1 MAEAALQAAPLD
13 ERDPDLLED
22 EEEPKAPVI
31 VIKKIQ
37 DGHAGAHGG
46 AWKIALADM
55 MTAMMAFFLLMWLL
69 GATPEDQRQGIAEY
83 FQPTEQKTSSKGET
97 AGSNGMFGG
106 RSIIDPEGIPGP
118 PMQHALMERVTPK
131 SEAGPDSDQG
141 SSPNDKSKISK
152 DAKNLSEEQKRQIA
166 AGPCRRVAR
175 RHRRRHHHRHA
186 GDGVHRRGCHP
197 CRYHRRA
204 DRAQGLSGHRGRC
217 ADQDRSPVAAGQRR
231 PLRWRLRLLP
241 DPRDAAGVLQRAVA
255 R

>member
-1 MAEAALQAAPLD
+1 MAEAATQAAPLE

-69 GATPEDQRQGIAEY
+69 GATPEEQRQGIAEY
-83 FQPTEQKTSSKGET
+83 FQPSNQKTSSKGET

-118 PMQHALMERVTPK
+118 PLQNAMMERVTPR
-131 SEAGPDSDQG
+131 SAAGPDSENG
-141 SSPNDKSKISK
+141 ASPSDKSKVSQ
-152 DAKNLSEEQKRQIA
+152 DAKSLSEEQKRKIA
-166 AGPCRRVAR
+166 AEAEKENLDKLEKQVQQR
-175 RHRRRHHHRHA
+175 
-186 GDGVHRRGCHP
+186 
-197 CRYHRRA
+197 
-204 DRAQGLSGHRGRC
+204 LSEN
-217 ADQDRSPVAAGQRR
+217 A
-231 PLRWRLRLLP
+231 
-241 DPRDAAGVLQRAVA
+241 
-255 R
+255 